1 MRAAAQVACTTTWVR
16 DEEAG
21 VLPNPAVVV
30 TIPPR
35 FTSWAVC
42 APGLCGRSL
51 SGLWGPGPPT
61 QTPTEEP
68 VPLGCTSVDSD
79 ISVAP
84 VDAGNTEVQ
93 HLIDALTTEL
103 AGGGYT
109 PEQTFGYSTEQ
120 LERSGVHL
128 VGAEVAGRLVGIGG
142 LELQDGNTAELKRFY
157 VRPDYRGRGVADALL
172 AALVAYG
179 QVHGVGLLRLET
191 GDRQYAAL
199 RFYARHGFVEVP
211 RFPPYV
217 DSETSICM
225 QRHV

>member
-1 MRAAAQVACTTTWVR
+1 M
-16 DEEAG
+16 
-21 VLPNPAVVV
+21 
-30 TIPPR
+30 
-35 FTSWAVC
+35 S
-42 APGLCGRSL
+42 
-51 SGLWGPGPPT
+51 
-61 QTPTEEP
+61 
-68 VPLGCTSVDSD
+68 PLGCTSVDSD

-120 LERSGVHL
+120 LERRRVHL

-142 LELQDGNTAELKRFY
+142 LELQDANTAELKRFY
-157 VRPDYRGRGVADALL
+157 VRPGYRGRGVADALL
-172 AALVAYG
+172 AVLVAYG
-179 QVHGVGLLRLET
+179 QVHGAGLLRLET
-191 GDRQYAAL
+191 GDRQHAAL
-199 RFYARHGFVEVP
+199 RFYARHGFIEVP

>member
-1 MRAAAQVACTTTWVR
+1 
-16 DEEAG
+16 
-21 VLPNPAVVV
+21 
-30 TIPPR
+30 
-35 FTSWAVC
+35 
-42 APGLCGRSL
+42 
-51 SGLWGPGPPT
+51 
-61 QTPTEEP
+61 
-68 VPLGCTSVDSD
+68 
-79 ISVAP
+79 VAP

-120 LERSGVHL
+120 LERSG
-128 VGAEVAGRLVGIGG
+128 RLVGIGG
-142 LELQDGNTAELKRFY
+142 LELQGENTAELKRFY
-157 VRPDYRGRGVADALL
+157 VRPGYRGRGVADALL

-191 GDRQYAAL
+191 GDRQHAAL
-199 RFYARHGFVEVP
+199 RFYARHGFIEVP
-211 RFPPYV
+211 RFSPYV

>member
-1 MRAAAQVACTTTWVR
+1 VRAR
-16 DEEAG
+16 P
-21 VLPNPAVVV
+21 LR
-30 TIPPR
+30 TIPDWPVGAGATNPDTHTGAGP
-35 FTSWAVC
+35 TSPA
-42 APGLCGRSL
+42 
-51 SGLWGPGPPT
+51 
-61 QTPTEEP
+61 
-68 VPLGCTSVDSD
+68 PLGCTSVDSD

-93 HLIDALTTEL
+93 HLSDALTAEL

-120 LERSGVHL
+120 LERRRVHL
-128 VGAEVAGRLVGIGG
+128 VGAKVAGRLVGIGG
-142 LELQDGNTAELKRFY
+142 LELQDANTAELKRFY
-157 VRPDYRGRGVADALL
+157 GRPGYRGRGVADALL

-179 QVHGVGLLRLET
+179 QVHGAGLLRLET
-191 GDRQYAAL
+191 GDRQHAAL
-199 RFYARHGFVEVP
+199 RFYARHGFIEVP

>member
-1 MRAAAQVACTTTWVR
+1 M
-16 DEEAG
+16 
-21 VLPNPAVVV
+21 
-30 TIPPR
+30 
-35 FTSWAVC
+35 S
-42 APGLCGRSL
+42 
-51 SGLWGPGPPT
+51 
-61 QTPTEEP
+61 
-68 VPLGCTSVDSD
+68 PLGCTSVDSD

-84 VDAGNTEVQ
+84 VVAGNTEVQ

-109 PEQTFGYSTEQ
+109 PEQTFGYPTEQ

-142 LELQDGNTAELKRFY
+142 LELQDGNTAELKQFY

-179 QVHGVGLLRLET
+179 QMHGVGLLRLET
-191 GDRQYAAL
+191 GDRQHAAL
-199 RFYARHGFVEVP
+199 RFYARHGFIEVP